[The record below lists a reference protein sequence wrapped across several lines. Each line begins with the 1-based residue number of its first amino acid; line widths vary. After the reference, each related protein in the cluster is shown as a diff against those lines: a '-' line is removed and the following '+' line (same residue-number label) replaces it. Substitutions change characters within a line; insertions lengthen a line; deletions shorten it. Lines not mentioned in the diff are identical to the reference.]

1 MQGAETE
8 WQEAWRRS
16 ESHGVGFAKLGRRL
30 RRSFRGLMAALPP
43 SSFLSINFSSTYNK
57 KLFTISKDPPLVILR
72 ELKTSIFGEFSHTST
87 QID

>member
-30 RRSFRGLMAALPP
+30 RRSFCGAHGGSTP
-43 SSFLSINFSSTYNK
+43 FL
-57 KLFTISKDPPLVILR
+57 ILNI
-72 ELKTSIFGEFSHTST
+72 KH
-87 QID
+87 